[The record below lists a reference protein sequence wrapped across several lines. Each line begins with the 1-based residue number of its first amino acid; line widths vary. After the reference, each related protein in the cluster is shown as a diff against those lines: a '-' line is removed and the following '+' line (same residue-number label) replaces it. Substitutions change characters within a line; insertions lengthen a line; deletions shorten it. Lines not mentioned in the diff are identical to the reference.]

1 MYLVAVHHVSETG
14 QCMNPDVHVLV
25 LDSSHGELQRRHQ
38 VIAFGGELHIHICT
52 HKGKLLNIKICV

>member
-14 QCMNPDVHVLV
+14 QCMNPDVHVLM

-38 VIAFGGELHIHICT
+38 VIAFGGELHRPLYIYAHTKENC
-52 HKGKLLNIKICV
+52 